1 MPGSR
6 YLFQTLLP
14 VLLLAWGAAAVAE
27 APRRV
32 VSINLC
38 TDQLLLMLAD
48 PAQVASVSRL
58 ARSPENS
65 FVAAQ
70 AMGYPVNH
78 ARPEEIL
85 ALRADLVLASEHT
98 SARLVNAL
106 QGVGLRVER
115 IKGGKDLEGIVAGIR
130 RLATLLHRK
139 AEGEALVAGML
150 RRLEAQSQV
159 EGQRP
164 KAIFYQPRGYTSGR
178 GTLQDLALGLAGWRN
193 PAAEAGVEGYR
204 PVDLERVL
212 SWQPDVIFT
221 SVAEYNGGSVAE
233 RFTNHPALIRMLAGR
248 KPWKM
253 PYKYW
258 ICAGPMVVD
267 AVERLRRARDAIA
280 LSGSGE
286 GEGSM
291 AATSA
296 IVEEAR

>member
-1 MPGSR
+1 MSRGR
-6 YLFQTLLP
+6 YLFLSLLP
-14 VLLLAWGAAAVAE
+14 VLLLARGAAAG
-27 APRRV
+27 APQRV

-70 AMGYPVNH
+70 AMSYPVNH
-78 ARPEEIL
+78 AWTEEIL
-85 ALRADLVLASEHT
+85 ALRPDLVLASEHT
-98 SARLVNAL
+98 SSRLVTAL
-106 QGVGLRVER
+106 EGVGLRVER
-115 IKGGKDLEGIVAGIR
+115 IKGGKDLPGIVAGIR
-130 RLATLLHRK
+130 RLAELLHRT

-150 RRLEAQSQV
+150 QRLRVPESQA
-159 EGQRP
+159 EEQRP

-193 PAAEAGVEGYR
+193 PAAEAGVKGYR

-221 SVAEYNGGSVAE
+221 SVADYAGGSVAE
-233 RFTNHPALIRMLAGR
+233 RFINHPALTRMLEGR
-248 KPWKM
+248 VPQKM

-258 ICAGPMVVD
+258 ICAGPMVAE
-267 AVERLRRARDAIA
+267 AVERLRRARVAIA
-280 LSGSGE
+280 PSGSGVRE
-286 GEGSM
+286 GPT
-291 AATSA
+291 ATPSA
-296 IVEEAR
+296 IVEALR